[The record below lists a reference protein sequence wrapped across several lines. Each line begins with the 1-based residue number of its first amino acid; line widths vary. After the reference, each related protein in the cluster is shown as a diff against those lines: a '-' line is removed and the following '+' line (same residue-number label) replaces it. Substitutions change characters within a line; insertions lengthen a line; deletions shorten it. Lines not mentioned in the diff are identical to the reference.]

1 MFINLLNDLQRDT
14 IPMQHDGMYALMSW
28 RDISIHK
35 QMKNS
40 SGGEGWLLLLVFA
53 LWLPLLFLA

>member
-1 MFINLLNDLQRDT
+1 
-14 IPMQHDGMYALMSW
+14 MQHDGMYALMSW
-28 RDISIHK
+28 RDIALHK
-35 QMKNS
+35 QLKS

>member
-1 MFINLLNDLQRDT
+1 MFISLLTNLQRET

-28 RDISIHK
+28 RDILLHK
-35 QMKNS
+35 QMKS
-40 SGGEGWLLLLVFA
+40 AGGEGWLLLLVFA

>member
-1 MFINLLNDLQRDT
+1 MFISLIDCLRNET

-28 RDISIHK
+28 RDIALHK
-35 QMKNS
+35 RLKNG
-40 SGGEGWLLLLVFA
+40 GGEGWLLLLVFA